1 MVRRLFAASR
11 GGFPRL
17 GSPVPECPLHR
28 TIKTRQ
34 PLVVESFNRFL
45 EKRGEFVR
53 VGADLARHLRRARH
67 YALTERVCYFSMDFF
82 SGSFNIFYA
91 RHVE

>member
-1 MVRRLFAASR
+1 MAGFGFEDRLD
-11 GGFPRL
+11 
-17 GSPVPECPLHR
+17 
-28 TIKTRQ
+28 Q
-34 PLVVESFNRFL
+34 VEGFL

-82 SGSFNIFYA
+82 SGSFSIFYA

>member
-1 MVRRLFAASR
+1 MVRRPFVASR
-11 GGFPRL
+11 GGFSRL

-34 PLVVESFNRFL
+34 PLVVESVNTFL

-53 VGADLARHLRRARH
+53 VGADLARHLQRARH
-67 YALTERVCYFSMDFF
+67 YALTERVCYFPMDFS